1 MGTGWRNC
9 GFLLL
14 RCEAWVDVKGERVIS
29 GEVEAGS
36 VAVYSV
42 SLFFSNELFF
52 SSSTAVGDAMR
63 HSYIWHPQ
71 NVVLFLA
78 ITTWDISPIPAS
90 SWFVPESEPQ
100 H

>member
-1 MGTGWRNC
+1 MGTVWQDFV
-9 GFLLL
+9 FLLL
-14 RCEAWVDVKGERVIS
+14 RCEAWIDVEGASVVG

-36 VAVYSV
+36 IVAYSV

-63 HSYIWHPQ
+63 HSFIWHPQ
-71 NVVLFLA
+71 NVVMFLA
-78 ITTWDISPIPAS
+78 ITTLDISPIRAN

>member
-1 MGTGWRNC
+1 MGTGWWNF

-14 RCEAWVDVKGERVIS
+14 RDEAWIDVEGERVA
-29 GEVEAGS
+29 GEEVEAGS
-36 VAVYSV
+36 VVVYSV
-42 SLFFSNELFF
+42 SLFFTNELFF

-78 ITTWDISPIPAS
+78 ITTSDISPIPTN